1 MQNDILD
8 EILAIANQAALEA
21 QNVQMDGWKNGT
33 QVRSKGD
40 PHDLVTAADVEA
52 ERRIASVIRDRFPD
66 HNFRGEEAG
75 NAGRVSDWEWLV
87 DPIDGTTNYARGLA
101 YFSVSI
107 AAVYQGR
114 TVVGL
119 VANPVLGETFTAI
132 EGRGAFLNGERLQG
146 PRATSFD
153 EALMITGFYYDRGKN
168 IDQTLSMIR
177 RWYHRGF
184 MGLRR
189 LGSAALDLCY
199 LAAGRADGYF
209 EIGLNA
215 WDFAAGEFI
224 ARQAGV
230 VVTDGEG
237 KPLPHA
243 KTTIL
248 AGTPEIWRTLK
259 EDWDEVQKLP

>member
-8 EILAIANQAALEA
+8 EILSVANQAAREA
-21 QNVQMDGWKNGT
+21 QEVQLDGWKNGT
-33 QVRSKGD
+33 SVRAKGD

-52 ERRIASVIRDRFPD
+52 ERRIASVIHERFPD

-75 NAGRVSDWEWLV
+75 DAGRESDWVWIV
-87 DPIDGTTNYARGLA
+87 DPIDGTTNFARGLA

-119 VANPVLGETFTAI
+119 VANPVLGETFTAV
-132 EGRGAFLNGERLQG
+132 EGRGAFLNGEKLHG
-146 PRATSFD
+146 PRAASFN

-168 IDQTLSMIR
+168 IAQTLSMIG
-177 RWYHRGF
+177 RWYERGF

-189 LGSAALDLCY
+189 LGSAALDLCQ

-230 VVTDGEG
+230 LVTDGEG
-237 KPLPHA
+237 RSLPHE
-243 KTTIL
+243 KTTII
-248 AGTPEIWRTLK
+248 AGTPEVWRTLK
-259 EDWDEVQKLP
+259 EDWDIVRNSP